1 MIYSTNYDI
10 RPNSESSFTLHVFK
24 TGLLSGKKHVF
35 LFERYSGDIVL
46 AAEKLES
53 SHIAFVIEAD
63 SVVLKD
69 DWVKQRDQDKI
80 MALVRDEILEV
91 AHHGEIRFD
100 STKVAKTL
108 GEYSVTGNLTIKG
121 ISKPAYL
128 EIRIGPNQT
137 ENLELEGNSQ
147 IKLSH
152 YNLKRPS
159 ALLGAIGTR
168 DEMAVRFSLVAWP
181 AAEATVTGK
190 T

>member
-1 MIYSTNYDI
+1 MIYSTNYAI
-10 RPNSESSFTLHVFK
+10 RPNSESSFTLDVFK
-24 TGLLSGKKHVF
+24 TGLLSGKRHIF
-35 LFERYSGDIVL
+35 LFERYSGEVVL

-53 SHIAFVIEAD
+53 SQVAFVIETD
-63 SVVLKD
+63 SLVLKD
-69 DWVKQRDQDKI
+69 DWVKPRDQAKI

-91 AHHGEIRFD
+91 ARHREIRFD

-108 GEYSVTGNLTIKG
+108 GEYSVTGSLTIKG

-128 EIRIGPNQT
+128 EIRVGPNQA

-181 AAEATVTGK
+181 AAADNPAEK